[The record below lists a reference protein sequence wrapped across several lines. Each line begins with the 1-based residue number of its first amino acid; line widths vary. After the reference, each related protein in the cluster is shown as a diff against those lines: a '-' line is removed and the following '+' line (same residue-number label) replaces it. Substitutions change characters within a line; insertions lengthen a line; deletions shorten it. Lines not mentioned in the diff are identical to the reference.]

1 MSESSVP
8 FDSATALP
16 PESAFESTSSSSDRS
31 RLFLLGGLAGV
42 VLLAIV
48 AYFLFFAGADA
59 EPAAGRASTPVAP
72 SAPSDAAEAPAT
84 APQQRLNAKSF
95 GRDPFKAL
103 IVEAPAVVAP
113 VAPAVDPAVTA
124 PSTSGGTSSG
134 GTSAGTTE
142 GTSSPAVTSPHSF
155 RFLSVA
161 PDNSTIT
168 VKVDGK
174 RYANLL
180 AGEVFATYFKVRLI
194 SGVSNSFQY
203 GEERFNVLGN
213 KRLTIA

>member
-8 FDSATALP
+8 FDSATAP
-16 PESAFESTSSSSDRS
+16 PPVPALETPSSSSDRS
-31 RLFLLGGLAGV
+31 RLLLLGALAGV
-42 VLLAIV
+42 VLLAIL
-48 AYFLFFAGADA
+48 AYFLFFAGGDA
-59 EPAAGRASTPVAP
+59 EPAADSAAKPVAP
-72 SAPSDAAEAPAT
+72 AAPSDAAEAPAT

-103 IVEAPAVVAP
+103 LVEAAAVE
-113 VAPAVDPAVTA
+113 APAVDPAVTA

-134 GTSAGTTE
+134 GTSAGTT
-142 GTSSPAVTSPHSF
+142 GGGVSSPAPTSPHSF
-155 RFLSVA
+155 RVLSTA

-174 RYANLL
+174 RYANLR

-194 SGVSNSFQY
+194 SGASNSFQY

>member
-1 MSESSVP
+1 MSESSIP

-16 PESAFESTSSSSDRS
+16 PESALEPTSSSSDRS
-31 RLFLLGGLAGV
+31 RLFLLGGVAGV
-42 VLLAIV
+42 VLLGIL
-48 AYFLFFAGADA
+48 AYFLFFAGGDADQ
-59 EPAAGRASTPVAP
+59 AADTATTPVVPA
-72 SAPSDAAEAPAT
+72 APSDAEPPAA

-113 VAPAVDPAVTA
+113 VAPVVDPAVAA
-124 PSTSGGTSSG
+124 PSTGGTTSD
-134 GTSAGTTE
+134 GTSTG
-142 GTSSPAVTSPHSF
+142 GVSSPAATSPHSF
-155 RFLSVA
+155 RVVSVA

-168 VKVDGK
+168 VNVDGK
-174 RYANLL
+174 RYSNLR
-180 AGEVFATYFKVRLI
+180 AGEVFASFFKVRLI
-194 SGVSNSFQY
+194 SGASNSFQY